1 MKLNPSMKKALFI
14 IPTAV
19 AAFALAAC
27 GGGGSSDGSEH
38 RSSGTGYAP
47 EELTE
52 DMILSPLDANVKGVI
67 FLQGNP
73 ARVAYFNSV
82 EAIEGYPHNAYTGNY
97 TYTKCGPNMAELK
110 VVNVRFSPIESTND
124 PHFTIIGHLT
134 FVGENR
140 VVFTGTETL
149 VNTEGHID
157 SGDAGTGNDPMG
169 FGDGHDD
176 VNYGTFDKFKN
187 VPDPVGIMNV
197 LTRKEYWVD
206 ENGDGQKQVN
216 EYRYYYYFAGGG
228 SRNFSL
234 NYELKKGEE

>member
-14 IPTAV
+14 VPTAV
-19 AAFALAAC
+19 AAFMLAAC
-27 GGGGSSDGSEH
+27 GGGGGGDKSGSQEN
-38 RSSGTGYAP
+38 GGGLAP
-47 EELTE
+47 DALTT
-52 DMILSPLDANVKGVI
+52 DMVLTPLDANVKGVI
-67 FLQGNP
+67 FLQANP

-82 EAIEGYPHNAYTGNY
+82 EEIEGYPHNAYTGNY
-97 TYTKCGPNMAELK
+97 TYTKCGHNMAELK
-110 VVNVRFSPIESTND
+110 VVNVRFSPIESTAD

-149 VNTEGHID
+149 VN
-157 SGDAGTGNDPMG
+157 SGAGENDPYDFG
-169 FGDGHDD
+169 GGDGNAAIDD
-176 VNYGTFDKFKN
+176 TVRDPWPVKD

-206 ENGDGQKQVN
+206 RNGDGRKDAN

-234 NYELKKGEE
+234 NYELKKGE

>member
-27 GGGGSSDGSEH
+27 GGGGSSDGSGH
-38 RSSGTGYAP
+38 RSSGTGWAP
-47 EELTE
+47 DELTE
-52 DMILSPLDANVKGVI
+52 DMILSPLDANVRGVI
-67 FLQGNP
+67 FLQANP

-110 VVNVRFSPIESTND
+110 VVNVRFSPIDSTSD

-134 FVGENR
+134 FVEENK

-149 VNTEGHID
+149 VESTPGE
-157 SGDAGTGNDPMG
+157 NDNYDFMP
-169 FGDGHDD
+169 DGEYVYNAQADNLD
-176 VNYGTFDKFKN
+176 
-187 VPDPVGIMNV
+187 VPDPIGILNV

-206 ENGDGQKQVN
+206 ENGDGIKQRAEVH
-216 EYRYYYYFAGGG
+216 YYYYFAAGG

-234 NYELKKGEE
+234 NYELKKGE